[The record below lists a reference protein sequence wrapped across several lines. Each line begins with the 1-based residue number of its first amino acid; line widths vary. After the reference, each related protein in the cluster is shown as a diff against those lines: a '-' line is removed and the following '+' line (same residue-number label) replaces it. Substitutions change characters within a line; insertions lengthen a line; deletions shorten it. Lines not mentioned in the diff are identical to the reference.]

1 MIGIDLLARP
11 IIELVETFGTGVMPS
26 DGPAD
31 AMKIASIALDS
42 AYAVGKLGIAEL
54 GGVWTGVAS
63 DAAVAKADQAQAQQV
78 QLSDRG
84 NEIAGVLT
92 VASRDVNTG
101 MVELE
106 GILQSFISVAVAA
119 GPTLT
124 TPPGQIMIIAAAIDH
139 LSRGLTVVAR
149 VRAEL
154 TAHTAKMTALTAP
167 EQSTDPADPG
177 AAQAPIRPTAS
188 AGAGT
193 TPASSL
199 QQRGDAFSGFGN
211 SFGNAASSAPSNAYS
226 GFSGAMGQPGRG
238 LGGGNPLGRGAGT
251 APPEIGKAPTRQ
263 RTGSSS
269 DPLGSSEGVE
279 IFLPDGSTAMAP
291 NREAADA
298 VRNALSQQGVPYEW
312 GGTTPG
318 QGLDCSGLTQ
328 WAYGEAGVEIPRL
341 AQEQNVGVPVS
352 QSDLQPGDLAV
363 WDGHV
368 AMVIGNGQMVEAG
381 DPVQVSSVRTEN
393 IGMGFHGFYR
403 PTE

>member
-11 IIELVETFGTGVMPS
+11 IIELVDTFGTGVMPS
-26 DGPAD
+26 GGPAD

-42 AYAVGKLGIAEL
+42 AYAIGKLGIAEL

-84 NEIAGVLT
+84 TEIAGVLT
-92 VASRDVNTG
+92 AASHDVNTG

-154 TAHTAKMTALTAP
+154 TAHTAKMTALTVP

-177 AAQAPIRPTAS
+177 AAQASIRPTAS

-211 SFGNAASSAPSNAYS
+211 SFGNAASSASGNGYS
-226 GFSGAMGQPGRG
+226 GFSGAMGQTGRG
-238 LGGGNPLGRGAGT
+238 LGGGNPLGRGSGT
-251 APPEIGKAPTRQ
+251 APPEIGKSPTRR

-269 DPLGSSEGVE
+269 DSLGSSEGVE

-341 AQEQNVGVPVS
+341 AQEQSVGIPVG

>member
-1 MIGIDLLARP
+1 MRWARP
-11 IIELVETFGTGVMPS
+11 
-26 DGPAD
+26 D
-31 AMKIASIALDS
+31 AGS
-42 AYAVGKLGIAEL
+42 
-54 GGVWTGVAS
+54 
-63 DAAVAKADQAQAQQV
+63 
-78 QLSDRG
+78 
-84 NEIAGVLT
+84 
-92 VASRDVNTG
+92 
-101 MVELE
+101 
-106 GILQSFISVAVAA
+106 
-119 GPTLT
+119 
-124 TPPGQIMIIAAAIDH
+124 AAATR
-139 LSRGLTVVAR
+139 SGGAR
-149 VRAEL
+149 
-154 TAHTAKMTALTAP
+154 AP
-167 EQSTDPADPG
+167 LPRDRQG
-177 AAQAPIRPTAS
+177 
-188 AGAGT
+188 
-193 TPASSL
+193 
-199 QQRGDAFSGFGN
+199 
-211 SFGNAASSAPSNAYS
+211 
-226 GFSGAMGQPGRG
+226 
-238 LGGGNPLGRGAGT
+238 
-251 APPEIGKAPTRQ
+251 PTRQ
-263 RTGSSS
+263 RSGSSS

-341 AQEQNVGVPVS
+341 AQEQNVGVPVN

>member
-26 DGPAD
+26 GGPAD

-63 DAAVAKADQAQAQQV
+63 DAAVAKADQAQAQQI

-92 VASRDVNTG
+92 IASRDVNTG

-177 AAQAPIRPTAS
+177 AAQALIRPTAS

-211 SFGNAASSAPSNAYS
+211 SFGNAASSAPGNAYS

-238 LGGGNPLGRGAGT
+238 LGGGNPLGRGSGT

-341 AQEQNVGVPVS
+341 AQEQNVGIPVS

>member
-11 IIELVETFGTGVMPS
+11 IIELVDTFGTGVMPS
-26 DGPAD
+26 GGPAD
-31 AMKIASIALDS
+31 AIRIASIALDS

-84 NEIAGVLT
+84 NEIADVLT

-139 LSRGLTVVAR
+139 LSRGLAVVAR

-154 TAHTAKMTALTAP
+154 TVHTAKMTALTAP
-167 EQSTDPADPG
+167 EATGDPADPG
-177 AAQAPIRPTAS
+177 AAQASVRPAASTA
-188 AGAGT
+188 AT

-211 SFGNAASSAPSNAYS
+211 SFGNAASSAPGNGYS
-226 GFSGAMGQPGRG
+226 GFSGAMGQTGRG
-238 LGGGNPLGRGAGT
+238 LGGGNPLGRGSGT
-251 APPEIGKAPTRQ
+251 APPEIGKAPTRP

-269 DPLGSSEGVE
+269 DSLGSSEGVE

-341 AQEQNVGVPVS
+341 AQEQSVGIPVN

-368 AMVIGNGQMVEAG
+368 AMVIGNNQMVEAG

-393 IGMGFHGFYR
+393 IGMGFQGFYR